1 MDSMDSLNQS
11 AIRKAVKKDIY
22 PIPDWLEVGQY
33 AFSTEHQRNVKV
45 NGFLGCMAN
54 CLVSGETVHIEIEN
68 LSPSTIEVT
77 EFDVSKISH
86 LTYASVATEWQNEI
100 KDIQIFPGD
109 NAKCSTIPADIHP
122 SLKQALLAT
131 GINEFYSHQGQAWKE
146 LNQGH
151 SICITTPTASGK
163 SNSFIPFAFHQALT
177 KQRTSLF
184 IYPLKALASDQF
196 SKLEKLNQALP
207 YHEQLFIAKC
217 TGDVPLETRKNY
229 FKGVISPDIIVISPD
244 VLHHLLYHTDKSQL
258 ILLKDF
264 LSRLNLIVCD
274 ESHTY
279 ISSFGIHFANLL
291 RRLRLAAQ
299 NSSNSVEEIN
309 WVISTATIS
318 NPLELGSQLTG
329 LSSNKITLINE
340 SGAKS
345 YEKTLLVFNP
355 QNSPNFACTNLISSL
370 LSFDLKGLVFVNSRQ
385 TGKHIFSL
393 LSYHHG
399 GYISSVD
406 LFYGSL
412 RSEQRKERIEQLSN
426 CETKILITTNC
437 LEAGI
442 DLPELDFVVLRGF
455 SSLNSFWQ
463 RGGRCG
469 RKSPG
474 LIIFIPDSNNHID
487 YYYAT
492 QPSRLLSPVEK
503 VKIQPNYPS
512 ILSRHLLCAAAEGGL
527 NIYEVTQYFG
537 DKSDL
542 ITAELLKQKQ
552 LSWSLGQRLWKKG
565 YPHKYVSLRG
575 IQDETISL
583 IDVKTSNKLEEM
595 SLYIAYKE
603 CHTGAIYLTAS
614 EGKTNIW
621 RCQKLDL
628 EQNKAFLELEK
639 SSDKRTKPDVQL
651 AVEPLSKLEGPK
663 IVKTA
668 IPNGN
673 LRLIFYWGKVKR
685 QVMGFKELQLVYVP
699 TCINRNCSHYQIPK
713 APQETKCPGCGWTLK
728 QRLNTQEIENFEFK
742 PPLKTTIEVPLLRI
756 EVNETLAES
765 ITNKAQ
771 EIKKA
776 ILKTYH
782 NPDDIPHQLSP
793 TFTYEPVHLALH
805 SLCHLLTKTVPLLF
819 LASHQDLSSYTEQRP
834 ANIRTSH
841 RTIAYIFDSVH
852 EGCGTTEALVNDWDS
867 CVEKALELATNCDC
881 GDIGCP
887 RCLTEIGCPESND
900 GLSKS
905 LGLWLLEQIA
915 FQ

>member
-1 MDSMDSLNQS
+1 MESLNQS
-11 AIRKAVKKDIY
+11 AIRKAVKQDSS
-22 PIPDWLEVGQY
+22 PIPDWVQVGQY
-33 AFSTEHQRNVKV
+33 VFSTEHQKNVKV
-45 NGFLGCMAN
+45 LGFLGN
-54 CLVSGETVHIEIEN
+54 IVSCLLSGETLQIEIN
-68 LSPSTIEVT
+68 KLSPSTIEVN
-77 EFDVSKISH
+77 EINLDKISH
-86 LTYASVATEWQNEI
+86 LTYVSLASQWQDEI
-100 KDIQIFPGD
+100 NDIQIFPGV
-109 NAKCSTIPADIHP
+109 SADCLPLPENIHP
-122 SLKQALLAT
+122 SLKEALLNT
-131 GINEFYSHQGQAWKE
+131 GIKQFYSHQIKAWHE

-163 SNSFIPFAFHQALT
+163 SNAFIPFAFHQALT
-177 KQRTSLF
+177 KRRTSIF
-184 IYPLKALASDQF
+184 IYPLKALASDQY
-196 SKLEKLNQALP
+196 SKLINLNEALP
-207 YHEQLFIAKC
+207 SQEQLFIAKC
-217 TGDVPLETRKNY
+217 TGDVPLETRKGY
-229 FKGVISPDIIVISPD
+229 FKGVKCPDIIVISPD
-244 VLHHLLYHTDKSQL
+244 VLHHLLYHTDKSKL

-274 ESHTY
+274 ESHSY

-299 NSSNSVEEIN
+299 NSGIN
-309 WVISTATIS
+309 EKIRWVISTATIS
-318 NPLELGSQLTG
+318 NPLELASQLTG
-329 LSSNKITLINE
+329 LSSQEITLIDE

-355 QNSPNFACTNLISSL
+355 QNAPNFACTNLISSL
-370 LSFDLKGLVFVNSRQ
+370 LNFDLKGLVFVNARHTS
-385 TGKHIFSL
+385 KHIFSL

-412 RSEQRKERIEQLSN
+412 KSEQRKERLEKLSTG
-426 CETKILITTNC
+426 ETKILITTNC

-492 QPSRLLSPVEK
+492 QPKRLLSPVEK

-512 ILSRHLLCAAAEGGL
+512 ILSRHLLCAAAEGGMKTD
-527 NIYEVTQYFG
+527 EVTQYFG
-537 DKSDL
+537 NKSDL

-552 LSWSLGQRLWKKG
+552 LGWSNRKRLWKGG

-583 IDVKTSNKLEEM
+583 IDVKTNRILEEM
-595 SLYIAYKE
+595 NLYLAHKE

-628 EQNKAFLELEK
+628 KQNKALLQLEE
-639 SSDKRTKPDVQL
+639 SSHRRTKPDLELVI
-651 AVEPLSKLEGPK
+651 EPLSKLEEPK
-663 IVKTA
+663 IVNTA
-668 IPNGN
+668 IQNGN

-685 QVMGFKELQLVYVP
+685 QVTGFTELQLVYAP
-699 TCINRNCSHYQIPK
+699 TCINRKCSYYQV
-713 APQETKCPGCGWTLK
+713 PQPSQVTRCPGCGWKLK
-728 QRLNTQEIENFEFK
+728 QILNTQEIEEIEFD
-742 PPLKTTIEVPLLRI
+742 PPLETTIEVPLLRI
-756 EVNETLAES
+756 EVNETLATA
-765 ITNKAQ
+765 ITNKTQ
-771 EIKKA
+771 VFKKA
-776 ILKTYH
+776 ILKTYKE
-782 NPDDIPHQLSP
+782 PDDIPPQLSP

-834 ANIRTSH
+834 AKIGTSH

-852 EGCGTTEALVNDWDS
+852 EGCGTTEALVNDWDN
-867 CVEKALELATNCDC
+867 CVKKALELATNCDC
-881 GDIGCP
+881 GDNGCP

-900 GLSKS
+900 GLSKV

-915 FQ
+915 SSS